1 MIKGLE
7 HLPYEERPR
16 DLGLFSLEK
25 TERMEPVSFQWCP
38 TTGQETVDT
47 NWNTKFCLN
56 MSKNLFT
63 LRHTGPW
70 NKLHR
75 EVVEFP
81 SLEIFK
87 THLASFLCSLS
98 QVLD

>member
-1 MIKGLE
+1 MVPNNRARDNGHKLE
-7 HLPYEERPR
+7 HR
-16 DLGLFSLEK
+16 
-25 TERMEPVSFQWCP
+25 
-38 TTGQETVDT
+38 
-47 NWNTKFCLN
+47 KFCLN